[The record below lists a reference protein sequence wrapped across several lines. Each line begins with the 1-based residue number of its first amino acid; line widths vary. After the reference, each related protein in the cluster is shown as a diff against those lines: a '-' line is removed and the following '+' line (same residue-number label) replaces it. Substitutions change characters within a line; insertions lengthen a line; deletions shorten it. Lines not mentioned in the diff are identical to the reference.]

1 MYSNAMALK
10 PTREAVWIDMITIQG
25 LTVRQQQLCELMWSC
40 RDLDQVRA
48 LIRALPTKED
58 RQSAETLMLLIV
70 HETLEDEGG
79 LDDYAEDAADVIA
92 GIRSR

>member
-1 MYSNAMALK
+1 MA
-10 PTREAVWIDMITIQG
+10 INIQG

-40 RDLDQVRA
+40 KDLEQVRA
-48 LIRALPTKED
+48 LIRALPTRED

-79 LDDYAEDAADVIA
+79 
-92 GIRSR
+92 

>member
-1 MYSNAMALK
+1 M
-10 PTREAVWIDMITIQG
+10 TITIQG
-25 LTVRQQQLCELMWSC
+25 LTVRQQQLCELMWAC
-40 RDLDQVRA
+40 RDIEQVRA

-79 LDDYAEDAADVIA
+79 LNDYAEAAVGVIDRV
-92 GIRSR
+92 RSR

>member
-1 MYSNAMALK
+1 M
-10 PTREAVWIDMITIQG
+10 TITIQG

-40 RDLDQVRA
+40 RDIEQVRA
-48 LIRALPTKED
+48 LIRALPTKQD

-79 LDDYAEDAADVIA
+79 LDDYSQDCAAVIDRV
-92 GIRSR
+92 RSR

>member
-1 MYSNAMALK
+1 M
-10 PTREAVWIDMITIQG
+10 TITIQG

-40 RDLDQVRA
+40 RDIEQVRA
-48 LIRALPTKED
+48 LIRALPTKQD

-79 LDDYAEDAADVIA
+79 LDDYSQDCAAVILRV
-92 GIRSR
+92 RSR

>member
-1 MYSNAMALK
+1 M
-10 PTREAVWIDMITIQG
+10 TITIQG

-40 RDLDQVRA
+40 RDIEQVRA
-48 LIRALPTKED
+48 LIRALPTKQD

-79 LDDYAEDAADVIA
+79 LDDYSQDCADVILRV
-92 GIRSR
+92 RSR